1 MKRKIIKPD
10 KDFELAMQAKKSE
23 HQFLRSDEEIDKANI
38 YWLACAYASPFI
50 PMIDLSFVLDELKK
64 MLKQWLAKKK
74 KDTIIYK

>member
-64 MLKQWLAKKK
+64 DAKAMVSKEK
-74 KDTIIYK
+74 ERYHHL